1 MHLEVRAALPADG
14 ATLARVLDA
23 AYGGGYSATFDRDGT
38 PQPNDLWWAQS
49 EKDVAIIDVDR
60 KPAGMVVVGHGRGQW
75 LVEELLMP
83 AFSETA
89 ARTQDAVLDRM
100 RAHLVERFRR
110 GRQRALVIR
119 AAETNAFGLA
129 LARRLDATF
138 NDALLVYRY
147 YGAKRPAARPPD
159 GYEIRRT
166 VPADARVVARLVR
179 DVIDDRGRAE
189 DIDRTVASKDG
200 RAFMAT
206 KQSVPVG
213 FAVIE
218 TRSGR
223 GDWLVGVRDSHRR
236 GGVGRA
242 LAAGALAALSTRPA
256 APFATAWSLDP
267 VASAFLRALS
277 FRVER
282 TFLYLEHLL

>member
-1 MHLEVRAALPADG
+1 MHLEVRAALPDDG
-14 ATLARVLDA
+14 ATLARLLDA
-23 AYGGGYSATFDRDGT
+23 AYGGGYSATFDRDGL

-60 KPAGMVVVGHGRGQW
+60 KPAGMIVVGHGRGQW

-83 AFSETA
+83 SFSETA
-89 ARTQDAVLDRM
+89 PRAQNDVLDRV

-110 GRQRALVIR
+110 GRQRAVVVR

-129 LARRLDATF
+129 VARRLDAVL

-147 YGAKRPAARPPD
+147 HGAKRPTSKAPD

-166 VPADARVVARLVR
+166 TPADARVVSRLVR
-179 DVIDDRGRAE
+179 DVIDDRARAE

-200 RAFMAT
+200 RAFIAT
-206 KQSVPVG
+206 KQNVAVG
-213 FAVIE
+213 FGAVE

-223 GDWLVGVRDSHRR
+223 GDWVVGVRDSHRR
-236 GGVGRA
+236 VGVGRA

-256 APFATAWSLDP
+256 APFATVWALDP
-267 VASAFLRALS
+267 VAGAFLRALG